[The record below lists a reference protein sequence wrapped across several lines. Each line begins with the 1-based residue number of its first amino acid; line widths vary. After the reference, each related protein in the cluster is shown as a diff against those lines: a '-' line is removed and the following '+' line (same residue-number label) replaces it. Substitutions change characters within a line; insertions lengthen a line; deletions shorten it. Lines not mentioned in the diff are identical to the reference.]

1 MQQELQM
8 SFDRIL
14 QRPAARS
21 RRPAASAGVSAS
33 FSVSITTGL
42 GAFASLLLPVA
53 LTALA
58 ALPAIAW
65 ATPAAEV
72 GRVSLLI
79 GDAWVVRADGAQVQ
93 LQRGSAIHVGD
104 RIETSANGHVHMRF
118 VDNAAISVRPESV
131 LQVQAYQ
138 FDVQKPK
145 DNEIRLRVEKGAARS
160 ISGAATDLD
169 KSRFRL
175 NTPIAAIGVRGTDFI
190 VHTDPAGMRATVAD
204 GTIVVAALG
213 GNCAAS
219 GLGPCAGAEVRE
231 LSADMGRLMA
241 EVRPGEYAT
250 RILPAVDVTAVA
262 GKVPSE
268 TLVGFPA
275 ASLAAMRAAGLSAAE
290 PTAAEISRGNDRAA
304 ADLLTLATVNIP
316 DLNRLPDSAAR
327 MRWGYDSFATTPE
340 DNVTEFFTLVQS
352 GRHVTTCDSLR
363 CLWRGN
369 QTVPGELFP
378 STLGGTVE
386 FRLNRASLAF
396 EAGTQTESAVISR
409 ANLTIDFSRRT
420 FASALDMASAS
431 GVKGELRMAG
441 SMRAD
446 GIFTL
451 RDTDQYISGAVSL
464 DGKEA
469 GYLFTRD
476 AAGGLFRGRTLWGG
490 P

>member
-1 MQQELQM
+1 MSTDPK
-8 SFDRIL
+8 SFDRIFN
-14 QRPAARS
+14 RAAARS
-21 RRPAASAGVSAS
+21 RRPAAG
-33 FSVSITTGL
+33 FSVSITAAL
-42 GAFASLLLPVA
+42 GVFASLVVPVA

-65 ATPAAEV
+65 ATPATAPAAEV

-79 GDAWVVRADGAQVQ
+79 GDAWVVRADGAQVP
-93 LQRGSAIHVGD
+93 LHRGSAIHVGD

-190 VHTDPAGMRATVAD
+190 VYTDPAGMRATVAD

-250 RILPAVDVTAVA
+250 RISPAVDVTAVA
-262 GKVPSE
+262 GKAPSE
-268 TLVGFPA
+268 ALVGFSA

-304 ADLLTLATVNIP
+304 ADLLTLAAVNIP
-316 DLNRLPDSAAR
+316 DLNRLPDSAAQ
-327 MRWGYDSFATTPE
+327 MRWGYDSFATTPD

-363 CLWRGN
+363 CLWRSN

-396 EAGTQTESAVISR
+396 ESGTQTESAVIGR

-441 SMRAD
+441 TMRAD